1 MIKMKLDPTSVQ
13 GNVLHKSLK
22 QSKHDTGLHFYKT
35 TFLGCFLS
43 FALVGLVPNA
53 SLVGKVL
60 SDNPSRSHGGK
71 PRGEGLINLLH
82 APPLPKDVPD
92 LKIQRS
98 EAPAQPSENR

>member
-1 MIKMKLDPTSVQ
+1 MAKGI
-13 GNVLHKSLK
+13 N
-22 QSKHDTGLHFYKT
+22 FYKT
-35 TFLGCFLS
+35 AFLYYFLCFV
-43 FALVGLVPNA
+43 LVGLVPNA

-60 SDNPSRSHGGK
+60 ADNPSRSGGGK

-82 APPLPKDVPD
+82 APPLPRDVRD